1 MAVTVDDV
9 RRVAT
14 LARLGLREDRLHAL
28 VTQLNTILVHM
39 DVLSKVDTEG
49 VAEAVGIGAAGVPLQ
64 ADAGPALA
72 MSILPERFAPE
83 MRDNLFLVPRLA
95 THEDAEGS

>member
-9 RRVAT
+9 RHVAT
-14 LARLGLREDRLHAL
+14 LARLGLSEDRLQAL
-28 VTQLNTILVHM
+28 VAQLNTILVHM

-49 VAEAVGIGAAGVPLQ
+49 VAEAIGIGAAGVRLH
-64 ADAGPALA
+64 ADVGPALR
-72 MSILPERFAPE
+72 MEILPERFAPE

-95 THEDAEGS
+95 THENADGS